1 MESLANPT
9 AAPTHLTRGGT
20 AMGNRAEVPQTSAK
34 SRAASEPAQVKGADE
49 LEKERLALERDR
61 LRLERQ
67 KTAID
72 ARLQRRE
79 LSARREKGWLE
90 ALASPLPLAIVG
102 GFITLMTT
110 IVTNFVTDTI

>member
-1 MESLANPT
+1 MSWCDGCGQAIGEGYREGINFRFTGSKRSPSEVRWRAWQIRP
-9 AAPTHLTRGGT
+9 PRRHISPGGT
-20 AMGNRAEVPQTSAK
+20 AMGNRAEVPQTGAK
-34 SRAASEPAQVKGADE
+34 SRAASEPVQVKGADE

-79 LSARREKGWLE
+79 LSARREKG
-90 ALASPLPLAIVG
+90 
-102 GFITLMTT
+102 
-110 IVTNFVTDTI
+110 